1 MTRLTVKEAA
11 EYLVCSVSTL
21 NKLRVRGGG
30 PPYNK
35 RTGKVL
41 YDTADLDR
49 WWSEGKQRSTSERP
63 KRRGRPGRG
72 REAWKMSSDDGW
84 KAKTFSMWQASPPL
98 PRQ

>member
-11 EYLVCSVSTL
+11 VYLSCSVSTL

-30 PPYNK
+30 PPFSK

-41 YDTADLDR
+41 YDAANLDR

-63 KRRGRPGRG
+63 KRRGRP
-72 REAWKMSSDDGW
+72 
-84 KAKTFSMWQASPPL
+84 
-98 PRQ
+98 PRQGGLENEQR